1 MVSKLSV
8 FAIGL
13 NIHVHFFVYSGL
25 RKISICSEQQLI
37 FLSSSSY
44 KYSFVQA
51 PRKSIFGRRGGCG
64 RDRLKV
70 TFFHYFSIFSHEDI
84 WGYVKLLMLCKTVAV
99 KIM

>member
-13 NIHVHFFVYSGL
+13 NIQFHFFVYSDL

-44 KYSFVQA
+44 
-51 PRKSIFGRRGGCG
+51 
-64 RDRLKV
+64 
-70 TFFHYFSIFSHEDI
+70 
-84 WGYVKLLMLCKTVAV
+84 
-99 KIM
+99 